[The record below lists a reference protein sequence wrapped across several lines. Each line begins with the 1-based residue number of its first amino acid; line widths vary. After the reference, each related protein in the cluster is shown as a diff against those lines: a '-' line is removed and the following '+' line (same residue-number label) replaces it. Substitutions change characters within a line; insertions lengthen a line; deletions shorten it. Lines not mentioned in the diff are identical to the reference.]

1 MSAVALLIYYL
12 IQVMAWAIFIRVI
25 LSWFVMTSRS
35 GFLVSVYQVLVQ
47 VTEPILAPLRRIIP
61 MIGMFDITP
70 ILAFI
75 ALQIIG
81 EVLIRALA

>member
-1 MSAVALLIYYL
+1 MSVVALLIYYL

-25 LSWFVMTSRS
+25 MSWFVMTSRS